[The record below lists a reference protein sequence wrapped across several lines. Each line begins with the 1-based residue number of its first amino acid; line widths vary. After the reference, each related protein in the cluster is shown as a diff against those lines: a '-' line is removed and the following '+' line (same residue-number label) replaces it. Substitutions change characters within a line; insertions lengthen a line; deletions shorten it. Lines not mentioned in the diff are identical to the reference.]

1 MISLIFQLLLL
12 IHVFRPSQPYCNINK
27 EKSKLSCHDINTIL
41 DYHNE
46 CRDKVAGGRTK
57 LEEGSDIWVLK
68 WDEELAKVAQDYAN
82 KCTMTHNLERPKA
95 TGENLAWFATSQNK
109 RCDVKDLIKM
119 WYDEINNYKP
129 DVSITY
135 LLTGHFTQMIWAD
148 TKYIGCGVV
157 FYEDGTSSKTPYQTM
172 LVCNYQPPGNYV
184 GEIPY
189 KMYEGKRCTRGVQ
202 STKYNNLCAHDEMH
216 ANGTYSPPCPHLAH
230 SNSFKIQPTA
240 ILLLIFLILAL

>member
-1 MISLIFQLLLL
+1 MTYFIFQFLLLMR
-12 IHVFRPSQPYCNINK
+12 VFRTSEPTCKIN
-27 EKSKLSCHDINTIL
+27 EAKSMLSCNDKTTIL
-41 DYHNE
+41 DLHNKH
-46 CRDKVAGGRTK
+46 RDLVAGGKTNLAEAR
-57 LEEGSDIWVLK
+57 DMWVLQ
-68 WDEELAKVAQDYAN
+68 WDENLANEAQEYAN
-82 KCTMTHNLERPKA
+82 KCIYKHDAGKQEG
-95 TGENLAWFATSQNK
+95 TGENIAWKASYKNNVAS
-109 RCDVKDLIKM
+109 VKELIAQ
-119 WYDEINNYKP
+119 WYDEIQYYNYLDLSNIKR
-129 DVSITY
+129 
-135 LLTGHFTQMIWAD
+135 TGHFTQMIWAD